1 MIESYSN
8 YEWFLSQDFEE
19 YSGKWLAIIDKRV
32 VAIGDDVKQ
41 IIQQIK
47 QKYPHKKPFI
57 TKVRGKLS
65 IL

>member
-1 MIESYSN
+1 MIESYAN

-19 YSGKWLAIIDKRV
+19 YSGKWLDIIDKKI
-32 VAIGDDVKQ
+32 VAMGDDIKQ

-47 QKYPHKKPFI
+47 QKYPNKKPFI